1 MRPADSPPNDEPDYR
16 RLWSM
21 GAALD
26 DGLHSVV
33 DTTGSDGSTDEQPT
47 DPVDGR
53 GIAGSTSVGPAG
65 EVTTD
70 ASGIAVQDTPPE
82 SR

>member
-1 MRPADSPPNDEPDYR
+1 MHHADSPPNDEPDHR
-16 RLWSM
+16 RYWSM

-33 DTTGSDGSTDEQPT
+33 DITGRDGSTAEQPI

-53 GIAGSTSVGPAG
+53 GITGSMSVGPAG
-65 EVTTD
+65 EVTT
-70 ASGIAVQDTPPE
+70 SG
-82 SR
+82 